1 MKYLSDVL
9 LLLIELAGRDSQEA
23 WFRGITRL
31 EKIIF
36 ILMTEHNLSAWIQ
49 EDKPNFIPYKLGPYA
64 REVYAAI
71 DFLSSYGLIED
82 SFSSNNSSLDSME
95 ANMSVEPGSMP
106 YEERRFKLTDDG
118 RRAAQSLRQ
127 NSNNISLDAIR
138 TCYNEFAEMPLPTL
152 LRHVYTKYPQYT
164 GKSIIKDELFPGG

>member
-1 MKYLSDVL
+1 MKYLSDVI

-36 ILMTEHNLSAWIQ
+36 ILMSEHNLTAWIQ
-49 EDKPNFIPYKLGPYA
+49 EDKPTFIPYKLGPYA

-82 SFSSNNSSLDSME
+82 SFAGTSSSVDSME
-95 ANMSVEPGSMP
+95 VIMNIDTGSMP
-106 YEERRFKLTDDG
+106 YEERRFRLTDDG

-127 NSNNISLDAIR
+127 NSNSELLD
-138 TCYNEFAEMPLPTL
+138 TMQNCYNQFGRIPLITL
-152 LRHVYTKYPQYT
+152 LRHVYTKYPAYT
-164 GKSIIKDELFPGG
+164 GKSVIKDDIFQNL